1 MVGIL
6 AQEDIPLYTIDEE
19 SLLDCPIGIL
29 SLHYMIIA
37 ATRSPMPFVLI
48 SEVQHYL
55 YAHYILVS
63 FQQKKIVL
71 FIIKQL
77 FNVNTY
83 IFQRFHIRK

>member
-71 FIIKQL
+71 FIIKTIVQCKHL
-77 FNVNTY
+77 
-83 IFQRFHIRK
+83 HISTISYP

>member
-63 FQQKKIVL
+63 LQQKIVL
-71 FIIKQL
+71 VIIKTIVHGL
-77 FNVNTY
+77 YMVSANF
-83 IFQRFHIRK
+83 

>member
-1 MVGIL
+1 MLSIL
-6 AQEDIPLYTIDEE
+6 ARVDVPLYTIDEE

-71 FIIKQL
+71 FIILTIVQCKHL
-77 FNVNTY
+77 
-83 IFQRFHIRK
+83 HISTISYP

>member
-37 ATRSPMPFVLI
+37 ATRSSMPFVLI

-55 YAHYILVS
+55 YSQYILVS
-63 FQQKKIVL
+63 SKD
-71 FIIKQL
+71 IKT
-77 FNVNTY
+77 VIY
-83 IFQRFHIRK
+83 CKHFHISTISHL

>member
-71 FIIKQL
+71 FYLPKYFIATISL
-77 FNVNTY
+77 
-83 IFQRFHIRK
+83 HE

>member
-37 ATRSPMPFVLI
+37 ATRSSRPFCVLI
-48 SEVQHYL
+48 LEIQHFL
-55 YAHYILVS
+55 
-63 FQQKKIVL
+63 
-71 FIIKQL
+71 
-77 FNVNTY
+77 
-83 IFQRFHIRK
+83 